1 MKKEITTEHAH
12 QTKTTKQKEIPMKK
26 EIEPIYEFLD
36 EKATLE
42 DIRTI
47 VKMCDTFWS
56 LRDSSY
62 YAKSIMEPEEI
73 FTKCNW
79 MKFEEQ
85 ENLVCFSLNSAN
97 KIINM
102 HKITKGLVNQTPVH
116 PREAFRKAI
125 LDNAVSVIFC
135 HNHPSGCTKESNE
148 DIAITRVLT
157 AAGKIVQIPV
167 LDHIIIGKNSF
178 NSLARKY
185 PEMFEIQYK

>member
-1 MKKEITTEHAH
+1 
-12 QTKTTKQKEIPMKK
+12 MKK

-62 YAKSIMEPEEI
+62 YEKSIIEPEEI
-73 FTKCNW
+73 VARCNW

-85 ENLVCFSLNSAN
+85 ENFICFTLNGAN
-97 KIINM
+97 KIIKM

-125 LDNAVSVIFC
+125 LDNAVSIIFC
-135 HNHPSGCTKESNE
+135 HNHPSGSIQESNE
-148 DIAITRVLT
+148 DIAITKVLT
-157 AAGKIVQIPV
+157 GAGKILQIPV
-167 LDHIIIGKNSF
+167 LDHIIIGKSSF

-185 PEMFEIQYK
+185 PEMFETNYK

>member
-1 MKKEITTEHAH
+1 
-12 QTKTTKQKEIPMKK
+12 MKK

-47 VKMCDTFWS
+47 VNMCDTIWS

-62 YAKSIMEPEEI
+62 YEKNIKKPEEI
-73 FTKCNW
+73 FSRCTW

-85 ENLVCFSLNSAN
+85 ENFICFTLNNAN
-97 KIINM
+97 QIINM
-102 HKITKGLVNQTPVH
+102 HKITKGLVNNTPVH

-125 LDNAVSVIFC
+125 LDNAVSIIFC
-135 HNHPSGCTKESNE
+135 HNHPSGDIKESNE
-148 DIAITRVLT
+148 DIATTRALT
-157 AAGKIVQIPV
+157 AAGKILQIPV
-167 LDHIIIGKNSF
+167 LDHIIIGKKSF

-185 PEMFEIQYK
+185 PDMFEFQNK

>member
-1 MKKEITTEHAH
+1 MKKEITTEHVH
-12 QTKTTKQKEIPMKK
+12 RTKTTNQKEIPMKK

-56 LRDSSY
+56 LRDPSY
-62 YAKSIMEPEEI
+62 YEKRITEPEEI
-73 FTKCNW
+73 FSRCSW

-85 ENLVCFSLNSAN
+85 ENFICFTLNSAN
-97 KIINM
+97 QIINM
-102 HKITKGLVNQTPVH
+102 HKITKGLVSETPVH

-125 LDNAVSVIFC
+125 LDNAVSIIFC
-135 HNHPSGCTKESNE
+135 HNHPSGCTQESNE
-148 DIAITRVLT
+148 DLALTRVLT
-157 AAGKIVQIPV
+157 AAGKILQIPV
-167 LDHIIIGKNSF
+167 IDHIIIGKSSF

-185 PEMFEIQYK
+185 PNMFESQMK

>member
-1 MKKEITTEHAH
+1 MKKEITTEHAR
-12 QTKTTKQKEIPMKK
+12 QTKTTNQKEIAMKK

-62 YAKSIMEPEEI
+62 YEKNIKEPEEI
-73 FTKCNW
+73 VAKCNW

-85 ENLVCFSLNSAN
+85 ENFICFTLNGAN

-102 HKITKGLVNQTPVH
+102 HKITKGLVNNTPVH

-125 LDNAVSVIFC
+125 LDNAVSIIFC
-135 HNHPSGCTKESNE
+135 HNHPSGDTKESNE

-157 AAGKIVQIPV
+157 ATGKILQIPV
-167 LDHIIIGKNSF
+167 LDHIIIGKSSF

-185 PEMFEIQYK
+185 PDMFEIQNK